1 MGLFNSELGK
11 KLHYILH
18 NDKARYLWILLPRGS
33 SGCSAAVWWFRLL
46 LSTTKYTGS
55 RGFRGIPTTIST
67 TNSTTCISIS
77 PTSTTTTNYTTYTR
91 NYTITTNYTTYTRNY
106 TIPTNYTTST
116 TSTTSRTTT
125 ISVVEW
131 SRKGESHGGT

>member
-67 TNSTTCISIS
+67 TCISIS

-106 TIPTNYTTST
+106 TIPTSYTTST

-125 ISVVEW
+125 
-131 SRKGESHGGT
+131 